1 MQKKINKK
9 IILAAVV
16 ILAALFATYFF
27 FLRKSGEDPNK
38 IFASGTIETTDADM
52 SFMANGILM
61 IRKVNEGDTV
71 RRGDLIA
78 ELDKREA
85 QARLRQSVA
94 AVETARSKFGDLRSG
109 YRSEEIGEAEAQAAQ
124 FRANWKN
131 QKDEAERSQRLFDGG
146 AISRQRLDRDV
157 TAAEMAGSQLSAA
170 QKKVELLRGGF
181 REKSIAAAASQL
193 KEAEASM
200 EAVKVIVSNHE
211 LISPMDGVVSK
222 VFAEPGE
229 MVAMGKPILT
239 LTSLS
244 RPRVKVYIPEYRIG
258 RVMLGQKA
266 EIVVDSFP
274 DKKFPATV
282 TYISPEAE
290 FTPKTVQTAE
300 ERVKLV
306 FAIEV
311 TAETTEG
318 LLKPG
323 MPADVTIELGD
334 E

>member
-1 MQKKINKK
+1 MQMKMNKK
-9 IILAAVV
+9 LILVAVV
-16 ILAALFATYFF
+16 VLAALFATYFF

-52 SFMANGILM
+52 SFMANGILR

-85 QARLRQSVA
+85 EARLRQSAA
-94 AVETARSKFGDLRSG
+94 AVETARSRFSDLSSG
-109 YRSEEIGEAEAQAAQ
+109 YRSEEIAEAEAQTAS
-124 FRANWKN
+124 FRSSWKN
-131 QKDEAERSQRLFDGG
+131 QKEEAERSKKLFEGG
-146 AISRQRLDRDV
+146 AISRQRLDRDI

-170 QKKVELLRGGF
+170 QKKLELLRGGF
-181 REKSIAAAASQL
+181 REKSIDGAASQL

-200 EAVKVIVSNHE
+200 AAVTVVVSNHE

-239 LTSLS
+239 LTSLN
-244 RPRVKVYIPEYRIG
+244 RPRVKVYIPEYKIG